1 MKCAVFHHEDGRH
14 RRELP
19 GLCTTKTVVMATK
32 TVVMATKTVVMAT
45 KTVVVSVKGQIS
57 FAIFRPVAT
66 FVCYR
71 RFSWSLVFSQCQDF
85 LLSGNR
91 RTLFSNFLPCSF

>member
-19 GLCTTKTVVMATK
+19 GLCTTKTVVMVTK
-32 TVVMATKTVVMAT
+32 TVVVAM